1 MLIGDILYI
10 EIIHV
15 SRTKTCVLDIQY
27 TDHVPEI
34 LPVSR
39 ASSSSHISYK
49 SAPFPLTRSPKDTV
63 LVNTAAV
70 GEKISTQFLGF
81 KTKISLVNWC
91 SPKHVNEIHLQ
102 NSVVDNTA
110 L

>member
-1 MLIGDILYI
+1 MLIGDTLPKLY
-10 EIIHV
+10 V
-15 SRTKTCVLDIQY
+15 SRTKTYVLGIQY

-70 GEKISTQFLGF
+70 GEKISTQYL
-81 KTKISLVNWC
+81 
-91 SPKHVNEIHLQ
+91 
-102 NSVVDNTA
+102 
-110 L
+110 